1 MPDFSHNFWVSRVK
15 IWQQLLYTFLSIR
28 VLRFYTRSF
37 TSFGTKLK
45 VPHPFL
51 LSCPKLTVF
60 GPMILPSSMYVKETF
75 TKSCH
80 VKMRGPKLMNDMP
93 HTPPPSKV
101 CETPSF
107 SKSLISIR
115 NFIKCPSFTFEN
127 GDYCILCILALPFE
141 KNAH

>member
-1 MPDFSHNFWVSRVK
+1 
-15 IWQQLLYTFLSIR
+15 
-28 VLRFYTRSF
+28 
-37 TSFGTKLK
+37 
-45 VPHPFL
+45 
-51 LSCPKLTVF
+51 
-60 GPMILPSSMYVKETF
+60 MILPSSMYVKEIF

-115 NFIKCPSFTFEN
+115 NFIKCPSFTFEK
-127 GDYCILCILALPFE
+127 GDYCTLCILALPFE